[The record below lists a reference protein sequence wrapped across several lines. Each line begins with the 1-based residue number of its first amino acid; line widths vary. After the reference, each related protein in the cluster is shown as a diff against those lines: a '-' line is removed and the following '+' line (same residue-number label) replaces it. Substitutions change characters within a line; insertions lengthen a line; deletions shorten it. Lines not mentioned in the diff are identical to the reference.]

1 MNSVMIVGL
10 GDIGEHVLELISRT
24 PGISR
29 IYTADIAEE
38 RSLRKIYS
46 TVAGARHQGFYP
58 EIKFHTLDLNNIDA
72 TAQYL
77 QDTQPDVIISS
88 VTLLTWWA
96 PEAAASTIDFKRLDE
111 AGFGAWLPLH
121 LTLTYKLMK
130 ALKKSGLKIPVVNCS
145 FPDAINNI
153 LAQADLAPTVGI
165 GNCDL
170 FVPEIERIVA
180 QKFHVSMKSVHVYL
194 VGHHYL
200 CHVLNSYRSTLNT
213 PYYLR
218 IFVDHEDVTDTFDT
232 DALLVDANTYMPK
245 GVEDHFIVAA
255 SAIKDALHIL
265 FNTNEL
271 TYAPGPEGLP
281 GGYPVRINA
290 KGATVELPGDISRE
304 EAIRINEISN
314 KLDGIGRVEK
324 GGTVVF
330 PEKTVQIMDEMLGY
344 HCEKMTLEE
353 SGERARELL
362 AAYKRVMGG

>member
-1 MNSVMIVGL
+1 MNSIMIVGL
-10 GDIGEHVLELISRT
+10 GDIGEHILELLART
-24 PGISR
+24 PGISQ
-29 IYTADIAEE
+29 IYTTDIAEE
-38 RSLRKIYS
+38 PSLRKIYS

-58 EIKFHTLDLNNIDA
+58 RIDFKQLDLNDVGA
-72 TAQYL
+72 TTQYL

-96 PEAAASTIDFKRLDE
+96 PEAASSTIDFKRLDE

-121 LTLTYKLMK
+121 LTLIYKLMK
-130 ALKKSGLKIPVVNCS
+130 ALQKSGLSIPVVNCS

-153 LAQADLAPTVGI
+153 LAQADMAPTVGI

-180 QKFHVSMKSVHVYL
+180 RKFNVSMKSVHVYL

-213 PYYLR
+213 PYYLK
-218 IFVDHEDVTDTFDT
+218 IFVDNKEVTDSFDT

-245 GVEDHFIVAA
+245 GVMDHFIVAA

-271 TYAPGPEGLP
+271 TYSPGPEGLP

-290 KGATVELPGDISRE
+290 QGATVELPEDITRK
-304 EAIRINEISN
+304 EAIKINEASN
-314 KLDGIGRVEK
+314 RLDGIERVEK
-324 GGTVVF
+324 GGTVIF

-344 HCEKMTLEE
+344 YCEKMTLEE
-353 SGERARELL
+353 SDERARELL
-362 AAYKRVMGG
+362 TAYKKVMGR